1 MSRTSRG
8 SGSHHDRRSGPAGRG
23 GGLVGE
29 NILGLPKADRR
40 APNTSSPVRY
50 LFVLMV
56 VAIGAIY
63 SAPNLFQPDPALQIK
78 PEDTT
83 VSIGPGLLER
93 ARGALEEAGIEVL
106 GGEIAD
112 DSVFLRLADD
122 DSQLRGREV
131 VVRALQELEEHYV
144 VALTRASTTPQWLQD
159 LGAKPM
165 SLGLDLSG
173 GVHLLLQVDMDK
185 FLNDRMVSMQ
195 ETARDALV
203 DARVRYVGREW
214 VDGTLLRIPFRTPDA
229 RERAMD
235 ALADKFDGF
244 TSESVDDADAYIL
257 QLTMAEEYL
266 RELED
271 AAISQNL
278 QSLRNR
284 VNELGVSE
292 PLVQRLGR
300 ERIVLDLPGI
310 QDSAEAK
317 RIINKFANLEFRL
330 VALGNDRSA
339 LTETY
344 RYEGAPVIL
353 LRQNIVT
360 GDQVIN
366 ATQNYDPETSQPQ
379 VSIRLNNDGGIAMN
393 DATKD
398 NVGRSMAIIFIE
410 QKPRSRVVTVDGEE
424 TVELYTEEERRLIS
438 VATIQSALGFNFRIT
453 GLDIGEARDLAL
465 LLRAGALAAPMY
477 IVEERTVGASLGE
490 ENIERG
496 QQSVAAGF
504 VLVLIFMLFYYKWFG
519 LAADI
524 ALTAN
529 LMLLI
534 AVMSVLGATLTLP
547 GIAGIV
553 LTVGMAVDAN
563 VLIFSRIKEELKSRG
578 PQQAIQAGFDRA
590 ILTILDANITTFFV
604 AIILFSIGSGPVKG
618 FAVTLAV
625 GIVTS
630 MFTAIMGTR
639 ALVNLMYGGRS
650 LKVLRI

>member
-1 MSRTSRG
+1 MSRT
-8 SGSHHDRRSGPAGRG
+8 RSGRRPNRDRQPTPAGRG

-29 NILGLPKADRR
+29 NILGLPKASQR
-40 APNTSSPVRY
+40 APNTSSLGRY
-50 LFVLMV
+50 LFVLIV
-56 VAIGAIY
+56 VVIGAIY
-63 SAPNLFQPDPALQIK
+63 SAPNVFQPDPALQIK

-83 VSIGPGLLER
+83 VAVSPGLLDR
-93 ARGALEEAGIEVL
+93 SRTALREAGIEVI
-106 GGEIAD
+106 GGEVAD
-112 DSVFLRLADD
+112 GSVFLRLADN

-131 VVRALQELEEHYV
+131 VVRALEGLDEHYV

-185 FLNDRMVSMQ
+185 FLRDRMESMQ

-203 DARVRYVGREW
+203 DARVRYVGRDW
-214 VDGTLLRIPFRTPDA
+214 VDGTLLRIPFRTAEA
-229 RERAMD
+229 RDRAMD
-235 ALADKFDGF
+235 ALAEKFDGF
-244 TSESVDDADAYIL
+244 TSESADAADAYVL
-257 QLTMAEEYL
+257 EFTMTEEYL

-271 AAISQNL
+271 SAISQNL

-339 LTETY
+339 LTETLPY
-344 RYEGAPVIL
+344 QGAPTVL

-366 ATQNYDPETSQPQ
+366 ANQNYDPETSQPQ

-410 QKPRSRVVTVDGEE
+410 QKPRSRVVMVDGEE
-424 TVELYTEEERRLIS
+424 TIERFTEEERRLIS

-496 QQSVAAGF
+496 QQSVVAGF

-519 LAADI
+519 LAADL

-529 LMLLI
+529 LMLLF

-650 LKVLRI
+650 LKALRI

>member
-1 MSRTSRG
+1 MRT
-8 SGSHHDRRSGPAGRG
+8 GRG
-23 GGLVGE
+23 GRGLVGE
-29 NILGLPKADRR
+29 NLLGLPSATQR
-40 APNTSSPVRY
+40 APNTSSLGRY
-50 LFVLMV
+50 LFVLIV
-56 VAIGAIY
+56 VLIGAVY
-63 SAPNLFQPDPALQIK
+63 SAPNVFQPDPALQIK

-83 VSIGPGLLER
+83 VRVDSQLLLR
-93 ARGALEEAGIEVL
+93 TRTALDEAGIDVI
-106 GGEIAD
+106 GGEVVD
-112 DSVFLRLADD
+112 GSVFLRLRDD
-122 DSQLRGREV
+122 DSQLRGREI
-131 VVRALQELEEHYV
+131 VVRALEGLDEHYV
-144 VALTRASTTPQWLQD
+144 VALTRASTTPRWLQD

-173 GVHLLLQVDMDK
+173 GVHLLLQVDMKK
-185 FLNDRMVSMQ
+185 FLRDRMVSMQ

-203 DARVRYVGREW
+203 DARVRYVGRDW
-214 VDGTLLRIPFRTPDA
+214 VDGSGLRIPFRTADA
-229 RERAMD
+229 RDRAAD
-235 ALADKFDGF
+235 VLRDKFEGFAIESIDDDDGF
-244 TSESVDDADAYIL
+244 AL
-257 QLTMAEEYL
+257 RFTMAEEYL

-271 AAISQNL
+271 SAISQNL

-330 VALGNDRSA
+330 VAMGNDRGA
-339 LTETY
+339 LTETLPY
-344 RYEGAPVIL
+344 QGGPVTL
-353 LRQNIVT
+353 LRKNIVT

-366 ATQNYDPETSQPQ
+366 ATQNYDPETSRPQ
-379 VSIRLNNDGGIAMN
+379 VSIRLNNDGGISMN

-410 QKPRSRVVTVDGEE
+410 QKPRSRVVMVDGEE
-424 TVELYTEEERRLIS
+424 SVERYTEEERRLIS
-438 VATIQSALGFNFRIT
+438 VATIESALGFNFRIT

-496 QQSVAAGF
+496 QQSVLAGF
-504 VLVLIFMLFYYKWFG
+504 ILVLLFMLVYYKGFG

-534 AVMSVLGATLTLP
+534 AVMSMLGATLTLP

-639 ALVNLMYGGRS
+639 ALVNLMYGGRK
-650 LKVLRI
+650 LKALRI

>member
-1 MSRTSRG
+1 MRT
-8 SGSHHDRRSGPAGRG
+8 GRG
-23 GGLVGE
+23 RGLIGE
-29 NILGLPKADRR
+29 NILGLPSTAQR
-40 APNTSSPVRY
+40 APNTSSLGRY
-50 LFVLMV
+50 LFVLF
-56 VAIGAIY
+56 VALIGAVY
-63 SAPNLFQPDPALQIK
+63 AAPNVFQPDPALQIK
-78 PEDTT
+78 PEDST
-83 VSIGPGLLER
+83 VAVDAELLER
-93 ARGALEEAGIEVL
+93 ARAALVEAGIDVI

-112 DSVFLRLADD
+112 GSAFLRLRDD
-122 DSQLRGREV
+122 DSQLRGREIV
-131 VVRALQELEEHYV
+131 VKSLEGLDEHYV
-144 VALTRASTTPQWLQD
+144 VALTRASTTPRWLQD

-173 GVHLLLQVDMDK
+173 GVHLLLQVDMQK
-185 FLNDRMVSMQ
+185 FLRDRMLSMQ

-203 DARVRYVGREW
+203 EARVRYVGRDW
-214 VDGTLLRIPFRTPDA
+214 VDGTVLRIPFRTTAA
-229 RERAMD
+229 RDQAAE
-235 ALADKFDGF
+235 ALQDKFDGF
-244 TSESVDDADAYIL
+244 SIENLEADEGFVL
-257 QLTMAEEYL
+257 RFTMTEEYL

-330 VALGNDRSA
+330 VAMGNDRSA

-344 RYEGAPVIL
+344 PYEGGPVTL

-379 VSIRLNNDGGIAMN
+379 VSIRLNNDGGISMN

-410 QKPRSRVVTVDGEE
+410 QKPRSRVVVVDGEE
-424 TVELYTEEERRLIS
+424 TIERYTEEERRLIS

-496 QQSVAAGF
+496 QQSVLAGF
-504 VLVLIFMLFYYKWFG
+504 ILVLLFMLVYYKGFG

-524 ALTAN
+524 ALTTN

-563 VLIFSRIKEELKSRG
+563 VLIFSRIKEELKSRS

-639 ALVNLMYGGRS
+639 ALVNLMYGGRR
-650 LKVLRI
+650 LQALRI

>member
-1 MSRTSRG
+1 MRT
-8 SGSHHDRRSGPAGRG
+8 GRG
-23 GGLVGE
+23 GRGLVGE
-29 NILGLPKADRR
+29 NLLGLPSATQR
-40 APNTSSPVRY
+40 APNTSSPGRY
-50 LFVLMV
+50 LFVLIV
-56 VAIGAIY
+56 VLIGAVY
-63 SAPNLFQPDPALQIK
+63 SAPNVFQPDPALQIK

-83 VSIGPGLLER
+83 VRVDSQLLLR
-93 ARGALEEAGIEVL
+93 TRTALDEAGINVI
-106 GGEIAD
+106 GGEVVD
-112 DSVFLRLADD
+112 GSVFLRLRDD
-122 DSQLRGREV
+122 DSQLRGREI
-131 VVRALQELEEHYV
+131 VVRALEGLDEHYV
-144 VALTRASTTPQWLQD
+144 VALTRASTTPRWLQD

-173 GVHLLLQVDMDK
+173 GVHLLLQVDMKK
-185 FLNDRMVSMQ
+185 FLRDRMVSMQ

-203 DARVRYVGREW
+203 DARVRYVGRDW
-214 VDGTLLRIPFRTPDA
+214 VDGSGLRIPFRTADA
-229 RERAMD
+229 RDRAAD
-235 ALADKFDGF
+235 VLRDKFEGFAIESIDDDDGF
-244 TSESVDDADAYIL
+244 AL
-257 QLTMAEEYL
+257 RFTMAEEYL

-271 AAISQNL
+271 SAISQNL

-330 VALGNDRSA
+330 VAMGNDRGA
-339 LTETY
+339 LTETLPY
-344 RYEGAPVIL
+344 QGGPVTL
-353 LRQNIVT
+353 LRKNIVT
-360 GDQVIN
+360 GNQVIN
-366 ATQNYDPETSQPQ
+366 ATQNYDPETSRPQ
-379 VSIRLNNDGGIAMN
+379 VSIRLNNDGGISMN

-410 QKPRSRVVTVDGEE
+410 QKPRSRVVMVDGEE
-424 TVELYTEEERRLIS
+424 SVERYTEEERRLIS
-438 VATIQSALGFNFRIT
+438 VATIESALGFNFRIT

-496 QQSVAAGF
+496 QQSVLAGF
-504 VLVLIFMLFYYKWFG
+504 ILVLLFMLVYYKGFG

-534 AVMSVLGATLTLP
+534 AVMSMLGATLTLP

-639 ALVNLMYGGRS
+639 ALVNLMYGGRK
-650 LKVLRI
+650 LKALRI

>member
-1 MSRTSRG
+1 MQTGRG
-8 SGSHHDRRSGPAGRG
+8 SG
-23 GGLVGE
+23 LIGE
-29 NILGLPKADRR
+29 NIMGLPKASTR

-50 LFVLMV
+50 LFVLV
-56 VAIGAIY
+56 VVVIGAIY

-83 VSIGPGLLER
+83 VTVGPALFER
-93 ARGALEEAGIEVL
+93 ARSALTDAGIEVI
-106 GGEIAD
+106 GGEVAD
-112 DSVFLRLADD
+112 GSVFLRLLDD

-131 VVRALQELEEHYV
+131 VVRALEELEEHYV
-144 VALTRASTTPQWLQD
+144 VALTRASTTPRWLQD
-159 LGAKPM
+159 LGAVPM

-173 GVHLLLQVDMDK
+173 GVHLLLQVDMQK
-185 FLNDRMVSMQ
+185 FLRDRMVSMQ

-203 DARVRYVGREW
+203 QARVRYVGRDW
-214 VDGTLLRIPFRTPDA
+214 VDGTLLRIPFRSADV
-229 RERAMD
+229 RDRA
-235 ALADKFDGF
+235 AEVLAETFDGF
-244 TSESVDDADAYIL
+244 TSESLDETDGYIL
-257 QLTMAEEYL
+257 QFTMAEEYL

-339 LTETY
+339 LTETMP
-344 RYEGAPVIL
+344 YEGAPIVL

-366 ATQNYDPETSQPQ
+366 ATQNYDPETGQPQ

-393 DATKD
+393 EATKD

-410 QKPRSRVVTVDGEE
+410 QKPRSRVVVVDGEE
-424 TVELYTEEERRLIS
+424 TVERYSEEDRRLIS

-496 QQSVAAGF
+496 QQSVVAGF
-504 VLVLIFMLFYYKWFG
+504 ILVLLFMLVYYKWFG

-563 VLIFSRIKEELKSRG
+563 VLIFSRIREELKNRG

-618 FAVTLAV
+618 FAVTLSV

>member
-1 MSRTSRG
+1 MQKAGRG
-8 SGSHHDRRSGPAGRG
+8 SG
-23 GGLVGE
+23 LIGE
-29 NILGLPKADRR
+29 NFLGLPKAGQR
-40 APNTSSPVRY
+40 APNTSSPGRY
-50 LFVLMV
+50 LFVLA
-56 VAIGAIY
+56 VAVIGAVF

-83 VSIGPGLLER
+83 VVVGPELLQR
-93 ARGALEEAGIEVL
+93 ARSALTGAGIEII
-106 GGEIAD
+106 GSEIAGG
-112 DSVFLRLADD
+112 SVFLRLADD

-131 VVRALQELEEHYV
+131 VVRALEGLDEHYV

-173 GVHLLLQVDMDK
+173 GVHLMLQVDMKK
-185 FLNDRMVSMQ
+185 FLRDRMVSMQ

-214 VDGTLLRIPFRTPDA
+214 VDGTRLRIPFRTAEA
-229 RERAMD
+229 RDRAAE
-235 ALADKFDGF
+235 ALVETFDGF
-244 TSESVDDADAYIL
+244 TSDNLDEADSYIL
-257 QLTMAEEYL
+257 QFTMAEEYL

-330 VALGNDRSA
+330 VALGNDRGA
-339 LTETY
+339 LTETMP
-344 RYEGAPVIL
+344 YEGGPVVL
-353 LRQNIVT
+353 LRENIVT

-424 TVELYTEEERRLIS
+424 TVERYSEEERRLIS

-496 QQSVAAGF
+496 QQSVVAGF
-504 VLVLIFMLFYYKWFG
+504 SLVLLFMLVYYKWFG

-529 LMLLI
+529 LMLLV
-534 AVMSVLGATLTLP
+534 AVMSILGATLTLP

-618 FAVTLAV
+618 FAVTLSV

-650 LKVLRI
+650 LKALRI

>member
-1 MSRTSRG
+1 MQTGRG
-8 SGSHHDRRSGPAGRG
+8 SG
-23 GGLVGE
+23 LIGE
-29 NILGLPKADRR
+29 NIMGLPKASQR

-50 LFVLMV
+50 LFVLV
-56 VAIGAIY
+56 VVVIGAIY
-63 SAPNLFQPDPALQIK
+63 SAPNLYQPDPALQIK

-83 VSIGPGLLER
+83 VTVGPALFER
-93 ARGALEEAGIEVL
+93 ARSALTEAGIEVI
-106 GGEIAD
+106 GGEVAD
-112 DSVFLRLADD
+112 GSVFLRLADD
-122 DSQLRGREV
+122 ESQLRGREV
-131 VVRALQELEEHYV
+131 VVRALEALEEHYV
-144 VALTRASTTPQWLQD
+144 VALTRASTTPLWLQD
-159 LGAKPM
+159 LGAVPM

-173 GVHLLLQVDMDK
+173 GVHLMLQVDMDK
-185 FLNDRMVSMQ
+185 FLRDRMVSMQ
-195 ETARDALV
+195 EIARDALV
-203 DARVRYVGREW
+203 QARVRYVGRDW
-214 VDGTLLRIPFRTPDA
+214 VDGTLLRIPFRSAEVRDQGA
-229 RERAMD
+229 E
-235 ALADKFDGF
+235 ALAETFDGF
-244 TSESVDDADAYIL
+244 TSENLDEADGYIL
-257 QLTMAEEYL
+257 QFTMNEEYL

-339 LTETY
+339 LTETMPY
-344 RYEGAPVIL
+344 DGAPIVL

-393 DATKD
+393 EATKD

-410 QKPRSRVVTVDGEE
+410 QKPRSRVVMVDGEE
-424 TVELYTEEERRLIS
+424 TVERYSEEERRLIS

-496 QQSVAAGF
+496 QQSVVAGF
-504 VLVLIFMLFYYKWFG
+504 MLVLLFMLVYYKWFG

-563 VLIFSRIKEELKSRG
+563 VLIFSRIKEELKNRG

-618 FAVTLAV
+618 FAVTLSV

-650 LKVLRI
+650 LKALRI

>member
-1 MSRTSRG
+1 
-8 SGSHHDRRSGPAGRG
+8 
-23 GGLVGE
+23 
-29 NILGLPKADRR
+29 
-40 APNTSSPVRY
+40 
-50 LFVLMV
+50 
-56 VAIGAIY
+56 
-63 SAPNLFQPDPALQIK
+63 
-78 PEDTT
+78 
-83 VSIGPGLLER
+83 
-93 ARGALEEAGIEVL
+93 
-106 GGEIAD
+106 
-112 DSVFLRLADD
+112 
-122 DSQLRGREV
+122 
-131 VVRALQELEEHYV
+131 
-144 VALTRASTTPQWLQD
+144 
-159 LGAKPM
+159 M

-185 FLNDRMVSMQ
+185 FLHDSMVSMQ

-203 DARVRYVGREW
+203 DARVRYVGRDW
-214 VDGTLLRIPFRTPDA
+214 VDGALLRIPFRTAEA
-229 RERAMD
+229 RDRAAD
-235 ALADKFDGF
+235 TLAETFTRF
-244 TSESVDDADAYIL
+244 TSDSLDEADAYVL
-257 QLTMAEEYL
+257 QFTMTEEYL

-278 QSLRNR
+278 QSLRKR

-330 VALGNDRSA
+330 VALGNDRGA
-339 LTETY
+339 LTESMPY
-344 RYEGAPVIL
+344 DGAPIVL

-379 VSIRLNNDGGIAMN
+379 VSIRLNNEGGTAMH

-410 QKPRSRVVTVDGEE
+410 QKPRSRVVMVGGEE
-424 TVELYTEEERRLIS
+424 TVERYSEEERRLIS

-496 QQSVAAGF
+496 QQSVATGF
-504 VLVLIFMLFYYKWFG
+504 VLVLLFMLVYYKWFG

-563 VLIFSRIKEELKSRG
+563 VLIFSRIREELKNRG
-578 PQQAIQAGFDRA
+578 SQQAIQAGFDRA

-618 FAVTLAV
+618 FAVTLSV

-650 LKVLRI
+650 LKALRI

>member
-1 MSRTSRG
+1 MQTGRG
-8 SGSHHDRRSGPAGRG
+8 SG
-23 GGLVGE
+23 LIGE
-29 NILGLPKADRR
+29 NIMGLPKASQR

-50 LFVLMV
+50 LFVLV
-56 VAIGAIY
+56 VVVIGALY

-83 VSIGPGLLER
+83 VTVGPALFER
-93 ARGALEEAGIEVL
+93 ARSALTEAGIEVI
-106 GGEIAD
+106 GGEVAD
-112 DSVFLRLADD
+112 GSVFLRLADD
-122 DSQLRGREV
+122 ESQLRGREV
-131 VVRALQELEEHYV
+131 VVRALEALEEHYV

-159 LGAKPM
+159 LGAVPM

-173 GVHLLLQVDMDK
+173 GVHLMLQVDMKK
-185 FLNDRMVSMQ
+185 FLRDRMVSMQ
-195 ETARDALV
+195 EIARDALV
-203 DARVRYVGREW
+203 QARVRYVGRDW
-214 VDGTLLRIPFRTPDA
+214 VDGTLLRIPFRTAEVRDQA
-229 RERAMD
+229 AE
-235 ALADKFDGF
+235 ALAETFDGF
-244 TSESVDDADAYIL
+244 TSESLDEADGYIL
-257 QLTMAEEYL
+257 QFTMDEEYL

-339 LTETY
+339 LTETMPY
-344 RYEGAPVIL
+344 DGAPIVL

-393 DATKD
+393 EATKD

-410 QKPRSRVVTVDGEE
+410 QKPRSRVVMVDGEE
-424 TVELYTEEERRLIS
+424 TLERYSEEERRLIS

-496 QQSVAAGF
+496 QQSVVAGF
-504 VLVLIFMLFYYKWFG
+504 MLVLLFMLVYYKWFG

-563 VLIFSRIKEELKSRG
+563 VLIFSRIKEELKNRG

-618 FAVTLAV
+618 FAVTLSV

-650 LKVLRI
+650 LKALRI